1 MSPAYGSAEQT
12 FTKRMKH
19 KIRVLF
25 CTRFEGVSEEKH
37 FCPAGAFLSFF
48 LIQAIRGLQGFTP
61 LFRAPK
67 STLLLICGHAKKNKR
82 SFSALVLILFSTS
95 LPIAASAT
103 TPNSGMVVSAHPL
116 AAAAGIEMLNQGGN
130 AFDAAAAVALT
141 LGVVEPGSS
150 GIGGGGFFLIY
161 IAKEDRYLMI
171 DARETSPKLA
181 GSGEVY
187 RTRSSIDG
195 PQSAG
200 VPGLAAGVERLVS
213 RYGKLKR
220 SSVTAPAIRMAS
232 EGFTVSPRLAAM
244 IRWRGKAF
252 NDTAKALF
260 QKREGEM
267 IRQPALA
274 DTLKRFVKGGAKE
287 FYRGETAGR
296 VVADMQRD
304 GGLIRLADMAA
315 YKAIER
321 EPVRFRYGNYQ
332 FISAALPSS
341 GGMTLAHIFGQLKN
355 DDLKSLSGVDRT
367 HLLIESM
374 KRAYRDR
381 NKYLGDADFVTIPE
395 DYLDPERLG
404 KLRNSI
410 RMERASRSSELTGFA
425 EPAGAGVDTTHFSII
440 DDEGNMVAATLSINY
455 GFGSAY
461 VSPSTGILL
470 NDEMDDFA
478 TRPGRPNAYGLVQ
491 GRANAV
497 APGKR
502 MLSSMTP
509 TFVIGPDRSFIVGTP
524 GGSRIISMALLASNG
539 FMMNKTAPA
548 DWVNTPRFH
557 HQFLPDLVQH
567 EKGAF
572 TPEMAAELTKRG
584 HLLKEVRNYG
594 NMHAI
599 MLDHKTG
606 NLTGTADRR
615 GEGKAVTTNR
625 RTK

>member
-1 MSPAYGSAEQT
+1 
-12 FTKRMKH
+12 
-19 KIRVLF
+19 
-25 CTRFEGVSEEKH
+25 
-37 FCPAGAFLSFF
+37 
-48 LIQAIRGLQGFTP
+48 
-61 LFRAPK
+61 
-67 STLLLICGHAKKNKR
+67 
-82 SFSALVLILFSTS
+82 
-95 LPIAASAT
+95 
-103 TPNSGMVVSAHPL
+103 MVVAAHPL
-116 AAAAGIEMLNQGGN
+116 AAEAGVQMLQQGGN
-130 AFDAAAAVALT
+130 AFDAAAATALT

-171 DARETSPKLA
+171 DARETSPTLA

-187 RTRSSIDG
+187 QTRSSIDG

-200 VPGLAAGVERLVS
+200 VPGLAAGIDRLVT
-213 RYGKLKR
+213 RYGRLER
-220 SSVTAPAIRMAS
+220 SSVTAPAIRAAS
-232 EGFTVSPRLAAM
+232 EGFIVSPRLAGM

-252 NDTAKALF
+252 NDAAKALF

-274 DTLKRFVKGGAKE
+274 DTLRRFAKGGEKE

-296 VVADMQRD
+296 LVADMQRD

-315 YKAIER
+315 YKAVER
-321 EPVRFRYGNYQ
+321 TPVRFRQGDHQ

-355 DDLKSLSGVDRT
+355 DDLKSLSGVNRT

-381 NKYLGDADFVTIPE
+381 NEHLGDSDYVTIPK
-395 DYLDPERLG
+395 DYLDQGRLK

-410 RMERASRSSELTGFA
+410 RMDRATTSDELIGFA
-425 EPAGAGVDTTHFSII
+425 EPMGASVDTTHFSII
-440 DDEGNMVAATLSINY
+440 DREGNMVSATLSINY

-478 TRPGRPNAYGLVQ
+478 TRPGKPNAYGLVQ
-491 GRANAV
+491 GSANSV
-497 APGKR
+497 SPGKR

-509 TFVIGPDRSFIVGTP
+509 TFVIGPDRTFIVGTP
-524 GGSRIISMALLASNG
+524 GGSRIISMVLLSSLG
-539 FMMNKTAPA
+539 FLLDESDPA

-557 HQFLPDLVQH
+557 HQFLPDVVQH

-572 TPEMAAELTKRG
+572 TPETATELTKRG
-584 HLLKEVRNYG
+584 HLLKEMRDYG
-594 NMHAI
+594 NMHTI
-599 MLDHKTG
+599 MLNHKTG
-606 NLTGTADRR
+606 KLTGITDQR
-615 GEGKAVTTNR
+615 GEGKAVSTNKR
-625 RTK
+625 MK